1 MSWIGTKIDLV
12 MPLVD
17 IQCLGQLAR
26 TGTKPLNIFYVAPL
40 SHEAEST
47 LRFNRPDENETIS
60 RATLHEHVQH
70 PMNTIIEVDVGRSG
84 SVSFNISTRAWAA
97 ECMGSFIAL
106 DQISFRFDDET
117 CALSPNEF
125 RADQILRALK
135 RINLEKTSPQHISNL
150 AGRLESAS
158 TPPLVSLARA
168 V

>member
-1 MSWIGTKIDLV
+1 

-84 SVSFNISTRAWAA
+84 SVSFNISTRHSSYLTDSIKCSKWANIFSRCPKGDSFCSIA
-97 ECMGSFIAL
+97 E
-106 DQISFRFDDET
+106 DDH
-117 CALSPNEF
+117 SDVKV
-125 RADQILRALK
+125 R
-135 RINLEKTSPQHISNL
+135 
-150 AGRLESAS
+150 
-158 TPPLVSLARA
+158 SLIYHLIT
-168 V
+168 